1 MKVEAFAHRCDW
13 SHALGPVMN
22 GSSRLRVR
30 GWGGSHF
37 WRAKVVFRPLLLL
50 FRGGIIKSRVSPS
63 MLF

>member
-1 MKVEAFAHRCDW
+1 
-13 SHALGPVMN
+13 MN

-37 WRAKVVFRPLLLL
+37 WRAKVVFRPLRLL